1 MNEISR
7 ATQTSR
13 QEPKPTGAG
22 ATTRLLHVED
32 DETDALLFQEQIR
45 GVVPAV
51 EFNTVARVADL
62 TEDSIAADCAI
73 LDLSLP
79 GAGLEAL
86 LKLREL
92 SEDLPI
98 IVLASIDDIDLAVEA
113 LRLGADDY
121 LVKSEVGG
129 ATLRRGIRY
138 AIERRR
144 LRKDLMAQA
153 TTAAIATAQT
163 IMAAASLQVAHA
175 KTVTAEAALEVANAE
190 TALAQAALI
199 IANAETVS
207 AETALEVANAET
219 VSAETALEVANAET
233 VSAETALEVAQA
245 DTQTAEAALEL
256 TVADGAGSD
265 ADTQRSSMLR
275 AQSLLATA
283 THTVAVLVDDDT
295 GDYAVRCASC
305 NWETSHG
312 LQTLDIWRERKLDAA
327 ILDHV
332 DFGEVFAPI
341 HELTPPSA
349 VTKTAAASTGG
360 SAAIYGPVALS
371 VTPMRVCNGNGVS
384 GGVHQ

>member
-219 VSAETALEVANAET
+219 VSAETALEVA
-233 VSAETALEVAQA
+233 QA